1 MSALAPPNPAVCG
14 WHYVQRWDDP
24 AQAWWWDASA
34 RIWIPPPVTINAGSR
49 RTSEA
54 HASGW
59 RYLAPIPSIDQLTA
73 MGEIVAICAAAMAKQ
88 DGRFRDET
96 ADEGVIWKPFPL
108 ITAGMIRRAV
118 GEG

>member
-1 MSALAPPNPAVCG
+1 
-14 WHYVQRWDDP
+14 
-24 AQAWWWDASA
+24 
-34 RIWIPPPVTINAGSR
+34 
-49 RTSEA
+49 
-54 HASGW
+54 
-59 RYLAPIPSIDQLTA
+59 